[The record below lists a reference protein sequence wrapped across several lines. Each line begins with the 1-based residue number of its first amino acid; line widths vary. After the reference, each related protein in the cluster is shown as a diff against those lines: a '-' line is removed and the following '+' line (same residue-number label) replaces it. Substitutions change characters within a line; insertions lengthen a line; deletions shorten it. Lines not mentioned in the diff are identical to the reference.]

1 VRLPRLSPLA
11 YQRITLVAVVLLAV
25 IIVTGGAVRLTGS
38 GLGCPEWPH
47 CEAGRLTPREA
58 SDVNAMVE
66 FVNRLFTG
74 LVSLSVILAVLG
86 SFLRV
91 PRRSDLIWLSV
102 GLVAGVFA
110 QAVLGGLTVIFE
122 LQPPFVMAHFLV
134 SLVLLANAL
143 VLHRRAS
150 EPDVPARLS
159 VAPLVKTMGRVL
171 LLAATVV
178 VVTGTVVTATGPH
191 GGDEDAKRFAFDI
204 RVVARIHGSTVILFI
219 VLIAVTAWLLWRT
232 KASRDVGVRLA
243 ALAGVVLAQA
253 GIGYAQYLTGI
264 PEVLVGFHLAGATAV
279 WAAVIW
285 FYLGLFRRD
294 APADVPGGAP
304 DRAPAL
310 ASTTA

>member
-1 VRLPRLSPLA
+1 MRLPRLSPVA
-11 YQRITLVAVVLLAV
+11 YQRITLVATVLLAV

-38 GLGCPEWPH
+38 GLGCPEWPN
-47 CEAGRLTPREA
+47 CEPGRLTPHAA

-66 FVNRLFTG
+66 FVNRVFTG

-86 SFLRV
+86 SLLRV
-91 PRRSDLIWLSV
+91 PRRRALVWLSI

-143 VLHRRAS
+143 VLYKRAS
-150 EPDVPARLS
+150 EPDVPAVLT
-159 VAPLVKTMGRVL
+159 VTLLVRTMGRLL

-178 VVTGTVVTATGPH
+178 VATGTVVTATGPH

-204 RVVARIHGSTVILFI
+204 RVVARIHGSSVVLFI
-219 VLIAVTAWLLWRT
+219 VLIAATGYLLWRSEVT
-232 KASRDVGVRLA
+232 RDVVVRLA
-243 ALAGVVLAQA
+243 VLFGIVLAQA

-294 APADVPGGAP
+294 APAEAPGGVSKET
-304 DRAPAL
+304 PAL

>member
-11 YQRITLVAVVLLAV
+11 YWRITLVATLLLAV
-25 IIVTGGAVRLTGS
+25 IIVTGGAVRLSGS
-38 GLGCPEWPH
+38 GLGCPDWPN
-47 CEAGRLTPREA
+47 CEPGSLTPHAA

-74 LVSLSVILAVLG
+74 LVSIAVIVAVLG
-86 SFLRV
+86 SLLRV
-91 PRRSDLIWLSV
+91 PRRRDLIWLSL
-102 GLVAGVFA
+102 GLVVGVFA
-110 QAVLGGLTVIFE
+110 QAVLGGLTVLFE

-143 VLHRRAS
+143 VLHRRAG
-150 EPDVPARLS
+150 EPDAAPRL
-159 VAPLVKTMGRVL
+159 VTAPVVRALGRVL
-171 LLAATVV
+171 LVAATVV

-204 RVVARIHGSTVILFI
+204 RVVARIHGTTVIVFL
-219 VLIAVTAWLLWRT
+219 LLTLVTLWMLRRT
-232 KASRDVGVRLA
+232 TAPRDVVRRLEV
-243 ALAGVVLAQA
+243 LLLVTLAQGA
-253 GIGYAQYLTGI
+253 IGYTQYLTGI

-294 APADVPGGAP
+294 APAVSAADSPSPTNALE
-304 DRAPAL
+304 PA
-310 ASTTA
+310 

>member
-1 VRLPRLSPLA
+1 VRLPRLSPVA
-11 YQRITLVAVVLLAV
+11 YQRITLVATVLLAI

-38 GLGCPEWPH
+38 GLGCPEWPN
-47 CEAGRLTPREA
+47 CEPGRLTPHAA

-74 LVSLSVILAVLG
+74 LVSISVILAVLG

-91 PRRSDLIWLSV
+91 PRRRDLVWLSV

-143 VLHRRAS
+143 VLYRRAS
-150 EPDVPARLS
+150 EPDVLPVLAVTPVVR
-159 VAPLVKTMGRVL
+159 TMGRLL

-204 RVVARIHGSTVILFI
+204 RVVARIHGSSVILFI
-219 VLIAVTAWLLWRT
+219 VLIAATGYLLLRSD
-232 KASRDVGVRLA
+232 AARDVAVRLA
-243 ALAGVVLAQA
+243 ALFGIVLAQA
-253 GIGYAQYLTGI
+253 AIGYTQYLTGI

-294 APADVPGGAP
+294 APAEAPGGMSNGT
-304 DRAPAL
+304 PAL